1 MPSSLSQVDTTVLQQ
16 LPEELRVDIIEQLP
30 AHRQQDFSIN
40 AALHSFGEHPPE
52 LLPNIT
58 SGNFWESTDS
68 VLKCNLWIGNPPKWV
83 DEFKESK
90 YMILKILAN
99 MYYKSGCSGNLS
111 SILRH
116 TILESQHL
124 LDVNFEGWDE
134 ALGCLCELL
143 KQYIELK
150 IELDIEEIYIC
161 FRLLRRYL

>member
-1 MPSSLSQVDTTVLQQ
+1 MPSSLSQVDTKVLQQ

-30 AHRQQDFSIN
+30 AHRRQEFSIN
-40 AALHSFGEHPPE
+40 AALSYFGEHPPE
-52 LLPNIT
+52 SLPNSPT
-58 SGNFWESTDS
+58 GNFWESTDS

-83 DEFKESK
+83 VEFKDSK

-116 TILESQHL
+116 TILESQHF
-124 LDVNFEGWDE
+124 LDINFEGWDE
-134 ALGCLCELL
+134 ALCCFCELL

-150 IELDIEEIYIC
+150 IEFDIEEIYFC
-161 FRLLRRYL
+161 FCLLRRYL